1 MSVIETVEDTS
12 ELEYDGA
19 TILQFENGAT
29 SVLSIDQP
37 GVRPFEE
44 KDKYFSLDPRIT
56 GDGGLLFGGQTDDGR
71 ELATVIRP
79 NYAVD
84 MFNDPNQGPQ
94 VVRVYER
101 NDPGIDF
108 AGEWDDLLTIGQRID
123 DEPALWGGESATLSG
138 VMAEYKGVG
147 SGNIPGS
154 EKTHDNELSPFTVA
168 DMAIETHRANSA
180 AQRVVNQ

>member
-1 MSVIETVEDTS
+1 MSQTEIIENDS
-12 ELEYDGA
+12 ELEEDGI

-29 SVLSIDQP
+29 STLSIDKP
-37 GVRPFEE
+37 GVKPFAE
-44 KDKYFSLDPRIT
+44 KDKRFNLDPRIT
-56 GDGGLLFGGQTDDGR
+56 GNGGILVGGQTDDGR

-101 NDPGIDF
+101 DDNGLDF
-108 AGEWDDLLTIGQRID
+108 AGEWGDSLTIGERVD
-123 DEPALWGGESATLSG
+123 DEPALWGGETATLSG

-147 SGNIPGS
+147 SGSIPGA
-154 EKTHDNELSPFTVA
+154 EKTHNDELSPFTVA
-168 DMAIETHRANSA
+168 DIAIDTYKASSA
-180 AQRVVNQ
+180 AQRVVSQ